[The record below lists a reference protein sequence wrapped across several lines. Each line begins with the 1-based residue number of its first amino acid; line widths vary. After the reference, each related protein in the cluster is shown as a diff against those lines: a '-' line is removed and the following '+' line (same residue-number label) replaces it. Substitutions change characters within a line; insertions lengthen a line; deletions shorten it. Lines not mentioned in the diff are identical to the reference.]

1 MLSLKPGETVQ
12 LGIAARIRFSLGGEA
27 AEGVEVWRTG
37 SDPVPLR
44 RASRTDYVL
53 ELDADHAGEIIL
65 ELRPSTPATSD
76 GGDLFVEITPIAES
90 AGQTLHLNGIR
101 LQGAHRIPLAEVT
114 PIDRGA
120 FQLTSLVGAGRSSAG
135 SSEAT
140 EADWVKPPP
149 RSVRAAILVDR
160 SASMAWAFH
169 DGLIN
174 AVLAGVADGLSDG
187 GSGEVV
193 RCFSYGA
200 AVEDDAFQE
209 IRQVTDPQRRF
220 DCLPSMFCSGARIPW
235 ASLSSP
241 GFDLVFIVTDDPEP
255 PPNKEVAEGRVVSFI
270 RPSGTSDIERIPR
283 ELQLRIRACSEA
295 GSPVLLAS
303 SLDHGQ
309 LGLEVADWVAGQLKR
324 CWEVSVQ

>member
-37 SDPVPLR
+37 SDLFPLR

-65 ELRPSTPATSD
+65 ELRPSTPATSE

-114 PIDRGA
+114 PIDNGA
-120 FQLTSLVGAGRSSAG
+120 FQLTSLVGARRAAG
-135 SSEAT
+135 PSDVT
-140 EADWVKPPP
+140 EADWVKPPQ
-149 RSVRAAILVDR
+149 RSVQAVILVDR

-169 DGLIN
+169 SGLVN
-174 AVLAGVADGLSDG
+174 MVLAGVADGLSDG
-187 GSGEVV
+187 GSAEMV
-193 RCFSYGA
+193 RCLSYGA
-200 AVEDDAFQE
+200 AVEDDALQE
-209 IRQVTDPQRRF
+209 IPQLTDPQRRF
-220 DCLPSMFCSGARIPW
+220 DFKPPMFSSGARIPW
-235 ASLSSP
+235 TSVSSP
-241 GFDLVFIVTDDPEP
+241 DFDLVFIVTDDPEP
-255 PPNKEVAEGRVVSFI
+255 IPSKGVTEGPVVAFI

-283 ELQLRIRACSEA
+283 ELQLRIRACNEA
-295 GSPVLLAS
+295 GCPVLLAS
-303 SLDHGQ
+303 SQ
-309 LGLEVADWVAGQLKR
+309 NQSQFGLQVADWVAGQLKR